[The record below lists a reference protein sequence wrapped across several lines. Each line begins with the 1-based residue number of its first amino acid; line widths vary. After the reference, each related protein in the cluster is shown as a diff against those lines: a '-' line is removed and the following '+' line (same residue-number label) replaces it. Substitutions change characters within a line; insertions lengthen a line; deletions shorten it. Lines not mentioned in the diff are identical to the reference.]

1 MWNNVKT
8 EDNGEDGSSI
18 IFEVEHTK
26 TFPYIYVVVGL
37 LAVAAILGGTGIV
50 LFVRRRRYDY

>member
-37 LAVAAILGGTGIV
+37 LAVAAILGW
-50 LFVRRRRYDY
+50 RRHRPVCTET